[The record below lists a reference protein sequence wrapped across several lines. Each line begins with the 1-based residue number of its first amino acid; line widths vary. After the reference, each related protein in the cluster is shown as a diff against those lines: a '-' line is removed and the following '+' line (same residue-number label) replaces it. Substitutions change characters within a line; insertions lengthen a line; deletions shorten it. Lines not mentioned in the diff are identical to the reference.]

1 MTIPSNTW
9 MRSLSP
15 SRTLTCTR
23 TVSPDLISGR
33 STVCICSTVSIAP
46 IFGSLLPLLNQLAND
61 VALLGIEFGSPQQF
75 RPPLERAPKRLAA
88 PPAPDL
94 AVVPRQQDSRHLL
107 VPELGRPR
115 VLGKVEQP
123 SRKRVCP
130 HRLPIANHPRNEAS
144 DRVDHDKGRQ
154 FTARQHVV

>member
-15 SRTLTCTR
+15 SLTLTCTR
-23 TVSPDLISGR
+23 TVSPDLIGGR
-33 STVCICSTVSIAP
+33 STVCVCSTVSIAP
-46 IFGSLLPLLNQLAND
+46 IFGSLLPLLRQLAND
-61 VALLGIEFGSPQQF
+61 VALLGIELGSLQQF
-75 RPPLERAPKRLAA
+75 RPPLERAPERLSA

-94 AVVPRQQDSRHLL
+94 AVVPRQQDSRHFP

-123 SRKRVCP
+123 SRERIRL
-130 HRLPIANHPRNEAS
+130 HRLPVADHPRDEAG
-144 DRVDHDKGRQ
+144 D
-154 FTARQHVV
+154 